1 MSSRIHVLLAYAD
14 ACDRNRIGILLGK
27 LGCRV
32 TTLAP
37 EPDRQL
43 AIPALRPKL
52 VVADFQVWAS
62 LSDPERHAIA
72 RRGELKAGLIL
83 LGGDDL
89 FSAVYQ
95 GEFEADDYIR
105 VPVSEFEFSARIGA
119 AIKRLSDHADRRTR
133 WRFADR
139 VFDEAQ
145 LELIAED
152 GRRERLTAAEGKLLQ
167 LFLRSPNR
175 ILSRDQLL
183 CGELGD
189 DGSFERSV
197 DVLVSRLRR
206 KLEGKFKPALVI
218 RTVYGEGYL
227 LNADVEEID

>member
-1 MSSRIHVLLAYAD
+1 MSSRINVLLAYAD
-14 ACDRNRIGILLGK
+14 VCERDRFGVLLAR

-32 TTLAP
+32 TALATKV
-37 EPDRQL
+37 DCQL
-43 AIPALRPKL
+43 EIRALRPRL
-52 VVADFQVWAS
+52 VVADFQFWANF
-62 LSDPERHAIA
+62 SDQELHAIVK
-72 RRGELKAGLIL
+72 RGDLRAALIL
-83 LGGDDL
+83 TGGDEL
-89 FSAVYQ
+89 FSAVYN
-95 GEFEADDYIR
+95 GEFEADEYIR
-105 VPVSEFEFSARIGA
+105 VPVSEFEFSARISA
-119 AIKRLSDHADRRTR
+119 AIKRLNDHAVRRTR

-139 VFDEAQ
+139 VFDAAR

-183 CGELGD
+183 CGDLGD

-218 RTVYGEGYL
+218 GTVYGEGYV
-227 LNADVEEID
+227 LNANVEEID

>member
-14 ACDRNRIGILLGK
+14 ICERHRFGILLGK

-32 TTLAP
+32 TSLAT
-37 EPDRQL
+37 ELDRQL
-43 AIPALRPKL
+43 EIPALRPKL
-52 VVADFQVWAS
+52 IVADFQFWAN
-62 LSDPERHAIA
+62 LSDPELHAIA
-72 RRGELKAGLIL
+72 KRGELKAALIL
-83 LGGDDL
+83 MGGDEL
-89 FSAVYQ
+89 FSAVYR
-95 GEFEADDYIR
+95 GEFEAEEYIR
-105 VPVSEFEFSARIGA
+105 VPVSEFEFSARISA
-119 AIKRLSDHADRRTR
+119 AIKRLNDHAVRRTR

-139 VFDEAQ
+139 VFDVAQ

-152 GRRERLTAAEGKLLQ
+152 GRRERLTSAEGKLLQ

-183 CGELGD
+183 CGDLGD

-206 KLEGKFKPALVI
+206 KIEGKFKQALVI
-218 RTVYGEGYL
+218 RTVYGEGYV

>member
-14 ACDRNRIGILLGK
+14 ICERNRFGILLGK

-32 TTLAP
+32 TTLAQGL
-37 EPDRQL
+37 DRQL
-43 AIPALRPKL
+43 SIPALRPKL
-52 VVADFQVWAS
+52 IVADFQVWANP
-62 LSDPERHAIA
+62 SDPELHAIA
-72 RRGELKAGLIL
+72 KRGEPKPTLIL
-83 LGGDDL
+83 LGGDEL
-89 FSAVYQ
+89 FSAVYR
-95 GEFEADDYIR
+95 GDFDADDYIR

-119 AIKRLSDHADRRTR
+119 AIKRLNDHAVRRTR

-139 VFDEAQ
+139 VFDVAQ

-152 GRRERLTAAEGKLLQ
+152 GHRERLTAAEGKLLQ

-183 CGELGD
+183 CGDLGD

>member
-1 MSSRIHVLLAYAD
+1 MSFRIHVLLAYAD
-14 ACDRNRIGILLGK
+14 ICERNRFGILLTK

-32 TTLAP
+32 TALTT
-37 EPDRQL
+37 EHDRQL
-43 AIPALRPKL
+43 AMPGLRPKL
-52 VVADFQVWAS
+52 VIADFEFWANLGDS
-62 LSDPERHAIA
+62 ELHAIA
-72 RRGELKAGLIL
+72 KRGELKSALIL
-83 LGGDDL
+83 TGGDEL

-95 GEFEADDYIR
+95 GDVEADEYIR
-105 VPVSEFEFSARIGA
+105 VPVSEFEFSARISA
-119 AIKRLSDHADRRTR
+119 AIKRLNDHVVRRTR

-139 VFDEAQ
+139 VFDVAR
-145 LELIAED
+145 LELINED
-152 GRRERLTAAEGKLLQ
+152 GSRERLTAAEGKLLQ

-183 CGELGD
+183 CGDLAD

-218 RTVYGEGYL
+218 RTVYGEGYV